1 MTPAAAGDTYMTLT
15 AAGDT
20 YVTSA
25 AAAALDICDSD
36 CSWRHLESETPR

>member
-1 MTPAAAGDTYMTLT
+1 MTLT

-25 AAAALDICDSD
+25 AAAALDICV
-36 CSWRHLESETPR
+36 TPTAAGGTWVIATASGGT